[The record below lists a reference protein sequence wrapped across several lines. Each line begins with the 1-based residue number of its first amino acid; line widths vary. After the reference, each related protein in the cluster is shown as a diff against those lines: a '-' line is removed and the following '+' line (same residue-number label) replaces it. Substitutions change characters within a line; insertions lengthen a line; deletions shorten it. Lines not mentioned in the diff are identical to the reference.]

1 MGFFRFLNKQD
12 ENSEE
17 IEEICQDCGEVHKN
31 SITEKAAEDLTN
43 NFFPKVWKEAKE
55 DLKELS
61 KKELAEKM
69 FFIGALNSMYA
80 IKETM
85 EHAIGE
91 EAELSEK
98 EKEYF
103 KMTDDEKYEY
113 LLKCEEEPDC
123 GFCNF
128 GMKLE
133 KKGEFE
139 KAEKLYIRDCEM
151 YPEDFSGNESLG
163 LLYKKMKKTE
173 LAEKH
178 LTNALALAI
187 KQREEEP
194 DCIDD
199 EVIDNIKKELKEI
212 QK

>member
-1 MGFFRFLNKQD
+1 M
-12 ENSEE
+12 
-17 IEEICQDCGEVHKN
+17 
-31 SITEKAAEDLTN
+31 
-43 NFFPKVWKEAKE
+43 WKEAKE
-55 DLKELS
+55 DLKDLS

-69 FFIGALNSMYA
+69 FFIGALNSMHA
-80 IKETM
+80 IQEIM
-85 EHAIGE
+85 EHTIGE

-98 EKEYF
+98 EEEYF

-123 GFCNF
+123 EFYNF
-128 GMKLE
+128 GRELE
-133 KKGEFE
+133 EKGEFE
-139 KAEKLYIRDCEM
+139 KAEKLYIRDCKM
-151 YPEDFSGNESLG
+151 HPEDFSGNESLG

-178 LTNALALAI
+178 LTNALTGAI
-187 KQREEEP
+187 KQKEEDP

-212 QK
+212 KK